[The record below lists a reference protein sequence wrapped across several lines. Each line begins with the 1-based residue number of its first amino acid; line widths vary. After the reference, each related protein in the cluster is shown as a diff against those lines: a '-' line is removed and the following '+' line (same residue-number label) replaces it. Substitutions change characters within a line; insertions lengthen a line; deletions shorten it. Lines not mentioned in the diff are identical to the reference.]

1 MKTILWSTSPEKQ
14 AGHIKFGTFKRD
26 GQVLP
31 SWFGTTYYTSCV
43 TNLNQLKMI
52 GWLLIQVLNLRYQ
65 IACNLFVTLPLQLS
79 KKPKQTRTPTHKLFK
94 KLNYV
99 NYVITFS
106 CMAQGY
112 YFFPPS
118 TKNRSHWQSKHKFG
132 QALFL
137 WLTETTTIS
146 NFCDCTDELHDTQIL
161 DGSNPFIFS
170 TYCQKHKVH
179 GYCFISK
186 KGLAQHPEDRK

>member
-1 MKTILWSTSPEKQ
+1 
-14 AGHIKFGTFKRD
+14 
-26 GQVLP
+26 
-31 SWFGTTYYTSCV
+31 
-43 TNLNQLKMI
+43 MI

-79 KKPKQTRTPTHKLFK
+79 KSQNRQGHIHTNYLQ

-99 NYVITFS
+99 NYVIIFS
-106 CMAQGY
+106 RMAQGY

-118 TKNRSHWQSKHKFG
+118 AKNRSLWQNKHKFG

-137 WLTETTTIS
+137 WLIETTTIS

-161 DGSNPFIFS
+161 DGSNPFIIS

-179 GYCFISK
+179 DYCFISR
-186 KGLAQHPEDRK
+186 KGLAQHPEDCK